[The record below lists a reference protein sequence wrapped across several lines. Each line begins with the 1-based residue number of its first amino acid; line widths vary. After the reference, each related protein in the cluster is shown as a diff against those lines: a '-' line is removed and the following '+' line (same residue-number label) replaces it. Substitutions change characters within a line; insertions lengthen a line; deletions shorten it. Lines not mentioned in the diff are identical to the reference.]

1 MIQVYI
7 ISLKESQRRL
17 DTEKLVLESNE
28 KFKGRCV
35 FQIFD
40 AISPKHEDFEKFV
53 QELYDA
59 QSMLKSDWFHSDY
72 CYQELLPQEFGCY
85 LSHYLLWKECVKTNQ
100 PVVILEDD
108 VTLESNFMQALEDCL
123 KSPFDFV
130 RLYGHYWGGHKTNLC
145 ALPIYTEAEEADY
158 TEAEETDYYIKAEA
172 PIENHEVT
180 PPNSTQD
187 TQQDFINET
196 QQNPKEPFEPCKIAP
211 QKISFNQV
219 VFKKIKR
226 KLNHFIGNILARTE
240 VYKKLVAKYDEL
252 TGKYDELTGKYD
264 ELTGKY
270 DELTGKYDEL
280 TGKYDELTGKYDELT
295 GKYDELTGK
304 YDELTGKYDEL
315 TGKYDELTGKYDE
328 LTGKYESLLAKEANI
343 KETFWERR
351 ADNEKEAFFLEH
363 FYLTSV
369 YVSTTAGYYITPKGT
384 KTFIEATERFKIIEP
399 VDMFINNPT
408 YHDIANFTYMPCP
421 VSLNKHAFN
430 STIQNAKKPD
440 ISLKPPKKSYFDNL
454 FYHQLNTRKC
464 LRAFHKY
471 SKQYDHLKTP
481 KEV

>member
-1 MIQVYI
+1 MTQVYI

-53 QELYDA
+53 QELYD
-59 QSMLKSDWFHSDY
+59 SSSLLKSDWFHSDY

-130 RLYGHYWGGHKTNLC
+130 RLYGHYWGGHKTNLY
-145 ALPIYTEAEEADY
+145 ALPIYTENENEEVEAPMENHA
-158 TEAEETDYYIKAEA
+158 EAEVPMEKT
-172 PIENHEVT
+172 PTENHEVT
-180 PPNSTQD
+180 PPPPNPTQD
-187 TQQDFINET
+187 VQQDSIIETQQD
-196 QQNPKEPFEPCKIAP
+196 PKELSEPCKIAP
-211 QKISFNQV
+211 QKISFNPV

-226 KLNHFIGNILARTE
+226 KLNRFIGSILARTE
-240 VYKKLVAKYDEL
+240 VYKKLVGKYDDLTTKYDEL
-252 TGKYDELTGKYD
+252 TGKYDELT
-264 ELTGKY
+264 T
-270 DELTGKYDEL
+270 
-280 TGKYDELTGKYDELT
+280 
-295 GKYDELTGK
+295 K

-328 LTGKYESLLAKEANI
+328 LTGKYESLLAKETNI
-343 KETFWERR
+343 KETFGESR
-351 ADNEKEAFFLEH
+351 ADNEKEALFLEH

-369 YVSTTAGYYITPKGT
+369 YVATTAGYYLTPKGA

-399 VDMFINNPT
+399 VDMFMNNPT
-408 YHDIANFTYMPCP
+408 YHDVANFTYLPCP

-440 ISLKPPKKSYFDNL
+440 ISLKPPRKSYFDNL
-454 FYHQLNTRKC
+454 FYHKFNARKC
-464 LRAFHKY
+464 LKAFHKY
-471 SKQYDHLKTP
+471 SRRYAPLKTP

>member
-1 MIQVYI
+1 MISVYI

-17 DTEKLVLESNE
+17 DTEKLILESNE
-28 KFKGRCV
+28 KFKDRCV

-53 QELYDA
+53 QELYD
-59 QSMLKSDWFHSDY
+59 SSNLLKSDWFHSDY

-85 LSHYLLWKECVKTNQ
+85 LSHYFLWKECVKTNQ

-108 VTLESNFMQALEDCL
+108 AMLESNFMQALEDCL

-145 ALPIYTEAEEADY
+145 ALPIYTETEEA
-158 TEAEETDYYIKAEA
+158 EASIEKT
-172 PIENHEVT
+172 PIENYEVT
-180 PPNSTQD
+180 PPPPNPTQD
-187 TQQDFINET
+187 TQQDFIIET
-196 QQNPKEPFEPCKIAP
+196 QQDPKELPNPCKIAP

-226 KLNHFIGNILARTE
+226 KLNRFIGSILARTE
-240 VYKKLVAKYDEL
+240 VYKNVVA
-252 TGKYDELTGKYD
+252 
-264 ELTGKY
+264 
-270 DELTGKYDEL
+270 
-280 TGKYDELTGKYDELT
+280 KYDELT

-328 LTGKYESLLAKEANI
+328 LTGKYESLLAKETNI

-351 ADNEKEAFFLEH
+351 ADSEKEALFLEH

-369 YVSTTAGYYITPKGT
+369 YVASTAGYYLTPKGA

-408 YHDIANFTYMPCP
+408 YHDVANFTYLPCP

-440 ISLKPPKKSYFDNL
+440 ISLKPPRKSYFDNL
-454 FYHQLNTRKC
+454 FYHKFNAQKC
-464 LRAFHKY
+464 LKAFHKY
-471 SKQYDHLKTP
+471 SRRYAPLKTP
-481 KEV
+481 KEI

>member
-17 DTEKLVLESNE
+17 DAEKLVLESNE

-40 AISPKHEDFEKFV
+40 AISPKHQDFEKFV

-72 CYQELLPQEFGCY
+72 CYQELLPREFGCY

-108 VTLESNFMQALEDCL
+108 VVLEPNFMQALEDCL

-130 RLYGHYWGGHKTNLC
+130 RLYGHYWGGHKTNLR

-158 TEAEETDYYIKAEA
+158 YTEVEETIYTETEETDYIEAEA

-180 PPNSTQD
+180 PPPNPAQD
-187 TQQDFINET
+187 TQQDLVNET
-196 QQNPKEPFEPCKIAP
+196 QQKEPSEPCKIAP

-240 VYKKLVAKYDEL
+240 VYKKLVAKYDDL
-252 TGKYDELTGKYD
+252 TGKYDDLTGKYD
-264 ELTGKY
+264 DLTGKY
-270 DELTGKYDEL
+270 DDLTGKYDDL
-280 TGKYDELTGKYDELT
+280 TGKYDDLTGKYD
-295 GKYDELTGK
+295 D
-304 YDELTGKYDEL
+304 
-315 TGKYDELTGKYDE
+315 
-328 LTGKYESLLAKEANI
+328 LTGKYESLLAKETNI

-351 ADNEKEAFFLEH
+351 ADSEKEAFFLEH

-369 YVSTTAGYYITPKGT
+369 YVASTAGYYITPKGA

-399 VDMFINNPT
+399 VDMFISNPT
-408 YHDIANFTYMPCP
+408 YHDIANFTYVPCP

-454 FYHQLNTRKC
+454 FYHKFNAKKC

-471 SKQYDHLKTP
+471 SRRYAPLKTP
-481 KEV
+481 KES

>member
-1 MIQVYI
+1 MIGVYI

-40 AISPKHEDFEKFV
+40 AISPKHQDFEKFV
-53 QELYDA
+53 QELYD
-59 QSMLKSDWFHSDY
+59 SSSLLKSDWFHSDY

-85 LSHYLLWKECVKTNQ
+85 LSHYLLWKECVKLNQ

-108 VTLESNFMQALEDCL
+108 VTLESHFMQALEDCL

-130 RLYGHYWGGHKTNLC
+130 RLYGHYWGGHKTNLHS
-145 ALPIYTEAEEADY
+145 LPIYTETEEA
-158 TEAEETDYYIKAEA
+158 EAS
-172 PIENHEVT
+172 IENYEVT
-180 PPNSTQD
+180 PPPHNPTQD
-187 TQQDFINET
+187 TQQDFIIET
-196 QQNPKEPFEPCKIAP
+196 QQEELSNPCKIAP
-211 QKISFNQV
+211 QKISFNPV
-219 VFKKIKR
+219 IFRKIKR

-240 VYKKLVAKYDEL
+240 VYKKL

-264 ELTGKY
+264 DLTGKY
-270 DELTGKYDEL
+270 DDLTGKYD
-280 TGKYDELTGKYDELT
+280 D
-295 GKYDELTGK
+295 
-304 YDELTGKYDEL
+304 
-315 TGKYDELTGKYDE
+315 

-351 ADNEKEAFFLEH
+351 ADSEKEAFFLEH

-369 YVSTTAGYYITPKGT
+369 YVASTAGYYITPKGA

-408 YHDIANFTYMPCP
+408 YHDVATLTYLPLP
-421 VSLNKHAFN
+421 VSLNKHCKI
-430 STIQNAKKPD
+430 STIQNLKKSD
-440 ISLKPPKKSYFDNL
+440 ISLSGPKKSYLDNL
-454 FYHQLNTRKC
+454 LYDQLNTRKC

-471 SKQYDHLKTP
+471 SRRYAPLKTP

>member
-1 MIQVYI
+1 M
-7 ISLKESQRRL
+7 
-17 DTEKLVLESNE
+17 KL
-28 KFKGRCV
+28 
-35 FQIFD
+35 
-40 AISPKHEDFEKFV
+40 P
-53 QELYDA
+53 
-59 QSMLKSDWFHSDY
+59 
-72 CYQELLPQEFGCY
+72 P
-85 LSHYLLWKECVKTNQ
+85 
-100 PVVILEDD
+100 P
-108 VTLESNFMQALEDCL
+108 
-123 KSPFDFV
+123 
-130 RLYGHYWGGHKTNLC
+130 
-145 ALPIYTEAEEADY
+145 
-158 TEAEETDYYIKAEA
+158 
-172 PIENHEVT
+172 

-187 TQQDFINET
+187 TQQDFVNET
-196 QQNPKEPFEPCKIAP
+196 QQNPKKPSDPCKIAP

-240 VYKKLVAKYDEL
+240 VYKKLVAKYDDL
-252 TGKYDELTGKYD
+252 TGKYDDLTGKYD
-264 ELTGKY
+264 DLTGKY
-270 DELTGKYDEL
+270 DDLTGKYD
-280 TGKYDELTGKYDELT
+280 D
-295 GKYDELTGK
+295 
-304 YDELTGKYDEL
+304 
-315 TGKYDELTGKYDE
+315 LTGKYDE

-351 ADNEKEAFFLEH
+351 ADSEKEAFFLEH

-369 YVSTTAGYYITPKGT
+369 YVSTTAGYYLTPKGA

-408 YHDIANFTYMPCP
+408 YHDIANFTYVPCP

-454 FYHQLNTRKC
+454 FYHQLNTKKC

-471 SKQYDHLKTP
+471 SKQYNHLKTP

>member
-1 MIQVYI
+1 MISVYI

-17 DTEKLVLESNE
+17 DTEKLVSESNE

-40 AISPKHEDFEKFV
+40 AISPKHEDFEKFI

-59 QSMLKSDWFHSDY
+59 QSMLKSDWFHSDW
-72 CYQELLPQEFGCY
+72 CRGELLPQEFGCY
-85 LSHYLLWKECVKTNQ
+85 LSHYFLWKECVKTNQ

-108 VTLESNFMQALEDCL
+108 VALESNFMQALEDCL

-130 RLYGHYWGGHKTNLC
+130 KLFGWYWNFHKTNLC
-145 ALPIYTEAEEADY
+145 TLPLERDAVESMGETPIEDHAKTKEAEV
-158 TEAEETDYYIKAEA
+158 

-180 PPNSTQD
+180 PPHNPTQD
-187 TQQDFINET
+187 TQQDFIIET
-196 QQNPKEPFEPCKIAP
+196 QQDPKELSEPCKIAP
-211 QKISFNQV
+211 QKTSFNQV

-226 KLNHFIGNILARTE
+226 KLNRFIGNILARTE
-240 VYKKLVAKYDEL
+240 VYKK
-252 TGKYDELTGKYD
+252 
-264 ELTGKY
+264 
-270 DELTGKYDEL
+270 
-280 TGKYDELTGKYDELT
+280 LTGKYDELT

-328 LTGKYESLLAKEANI
+328 LTGKYESLLAKETNI

-351 ADNEKEAFFLEH
+351 ADSEKEAFFLEH

-369 YVSTTAGYYITPKGT
+369 YVASTAGYYITPKGA

-408 YHDIANFTYMPCP
+408 YHDVATLTYLPLP
-421 VSLNKHAFN
+421 VSLNKHCKI
-430 STIQNAKKPD
+430 STIQNLKKSD
-440 ISLKPPKKSYFDNL
+440 ISLSGPKKSYLDNL
-454 FYHQLNTRKC
+454 LYDQLNTRKC
-464 LRAFHKY
+464 LKAFHKY
-471 SKQYDHLKTP
+471 SRQYAPLKTP

>member
-40 AISPKHEDFEKFV
+40 AISPKHQDFEKFV

-72 CYQELLPQEFGCY
+72 CYQELLPREFGCY

-108 VTLESNFMQALEDCL
+108 VALESNFMQALEDCL

-130 RLYGHYWGGHKTNLC
+130 RLYGHYWGGHKTNLRT
-145 ALPIYTEAEEADY
+145 LPIYTEAEETDYTDYTDY
-158 TEAEETDYYIKAEA
+158 TEAEA

-180 PPNSTQD
+180 PSPPNSTQD
-187 TQQDFINET
+187 TQQDLINET
-196 QQNPKEPFEPCKIAP
+196 QQNPKEPSEPCKIVP

-240 VYKKLVAKYDEL
+240 VYKKLVAKYDDL
-252 TGKYDELTGKYD
+252 IGKYDDLIGKYD
-264 ELTGKY
+264 DLIGKY
-270 DELTGKYDEL
+270 DDLIGKYDDL
-280 TGKYDELTGKYDELT
+280 I
-295 GKYDELTGK
+295 
-304 YDELTGKYDEL
+304 
-315 TGKYDELTGKYDE
+315 
-328 LTGKYESLLAKEANI
+328 GKYESLLAKEANI

-369 YVSTTAGYYITPKGT
+369 YVASTAGYYLTPKGA

-408 YHDIANFTYMPCP
+408 YHDIANFTYVPCP

-440 ISLKPPKKSYFDNL
+440 ISLKPPKKSYWDNL

-464 LRAFHKY
+464 LRVFYKY

>member
-1 MIQVYI
+1 M
-7 ISLKESQRRL
+7 
-17 DTEKLVLESNE
+17 KL
-28 KFKGRCV
+28 
-35 FQIFD
+35 
-40 AISPKHEDFEKFV
+40 P
-53 QELYDA
+53 
-59 QSMLKSDWFHSDY
+59 
-72 CYQELLPQEFGCY
+72 P
-85 LSHYLLWKECVKTNQ
+85 
-100 PVVILEDD
+100 
-108 VTLESNFMQALEDCL
+108 
-123 KSPFDFV
+123 
-130 RLYGHYWGGHKTNLC
+130 
-145 ALPIYTEAEEADY
+145 
-158 TEAEETDYYIKAEA
+158 
-172 PIENHEVT
+172 

-187 TQQDFINET
+187 TQQDLIIETQQDLINET
-196 QQNPKEPFEPCKIAP
+196 QQNPKEPTNPCKIAP

-226 KLNHFIGNILARTE
+226 KLNHLIGNILARTE
-240 VYKKLVAKYDEL
+240 VYKKLVA
-252 TGKYDELTGKYD
+252 
-264 ELTGKY
+264 
-270 DELTGKYDEL
+270 
-280 TGKYDELTGKYDELT
+280 
-295 GKYDELTGK
+295 K

-351 ADNEKEAFFLEH
+351 ADSEKEAFFLEH

-369 YVSTTAGYYITPKGT
+369 YVSTTAGYYITPKGA

-408 YHDIANFTYMPCP
+408 YHDIANFTYVPCP
-421 VSLNKHAFN
+421 ISLNKHAFN

-471 SKQYDHLKTP
+471 SKQYAPLKTP

>member
-1 MIQVYI
+1 MTQVYI

-40 AISPKHEDFEKFV
+40 AISPKHEDFEKLV
-53 QELYDA
+53 QELYDV

-85 LSHYLLWKECVKTNQ
+85 LSHYFLWKECVKTNQ

-108 VTLESNFMQALEDCL
+108 VALESNFMQALEDCL

-130 RLYGHYWGGHKTNLC
+130 RLYGHYWGGHKTNLHS
-145 ALPIYTEAEEADY
+145 LPIYTETEEA
-158 TEAEETDYYIKAEA
+158 KASMEKT
-172 PIENHEVT
+172 PIENYEVT
-180 PPNSTQD
+180 PPPPNPTQD
-187 TQQDFINET
+187 AQQDFIIET
-196 QQNPKEPFEPCKIAP
+196 QQDPKELSEPCKIAP

-240 VYKKLVAKYDEL
+240 VYKNVVAKYDDLNKNIAEKYNDL
-252 TGKYDELTGKYD
+252 TTKYNDLTTKYND
-264 ELTGKY
+264 LTTKY
-270 DELTGKYDEL
+270 NDLTTKYNDL
-280 TGKYDELTGKYDELT
+280 TTKYNDLTT
-295 GKYDELTGK
+295 
-304 YDELTGKYDEL
+304 
-315 TGKYDELTGKYDE
+315 
-328 LTGKYESLLAKEANI
+328 KYESLLAKETNI

-369 YVSTTAGYYITPKGT
+369 YVASTAGYYLTPKGA

-399 VDMFINNPT
+399 VDMFMNNPT
-408 YHDIANFTYMPCP
+408 YHDVANFTYLPCP
-421 VSLNKHAFN
+421 ISLNKYAFN

-440 ISLKPPKKSYFDNL
+440 ISLKPPRKSYFDNL
-454 FYHQLNTRKC
+454 FYHKFNAQKC
-464 LRAFHKY
+464 LKAFHKY
-471 SKQYDHLKTP
+471 SKQYAPLKTP

>member
-53 QELYDA
+53 QELYDV

-72 CYQELLPQEFGCY
+72 CYQELLPREFGCY

-108 VTLESNFMQALEDCL
+108 VALEPNFMQALEDCL

-130 RLYGHYWGGHKTNLC
+130 RFYGHYWGGHKTNLR
-145 ALPIYTEAEEADY
+145 ALPIYTEAEETDYTDY
-158 TEAEETDYYIKAEA
+158 TEAEA

-180 PPNSTQD
+180 PPPPNSTQD

-196 QQNPKEPFEPCKIAP
+196 QQKEPSDPCKIAP

-264 ELTGKY
+264 DLTGKY
-270 DELTGKYDEL
+270 DDLTGKYDDL
-280 TGKYDELTGKYDELT
+280 TGKYDD
-295 GKYDELTGK
+295 
-304 YDELTGKYDEL
+304 
-315 TGKYDELTGKYDE
+315 

-351 ADNEKEAFFLEH
+351 ADSEKEAFFLEH

-369 YVSTTAGYYITPKGT
+369 YVASTAGYYLTPKGA

-408 YHDIANFTYMPCP
+408 YHDIATLTYLPLP
-421 VSLNKHAFN
+421 VSLNKHCKI
-430 STIQNAKKPD
+430 STIQNLKKSD
-440 ISLKPPKKSYFDNL
+440 ISLIGPKKSYFDNL
-454 FYHQLNTRKC
+454 FYDQLNTKKC

>member
-1 MIQVYI
+1 MISVYI

-17 DTEKLVLESNE
+17 DTEKLVSESNE

-40 AISPKHEDFEKFV
+40 AISPKHQDFEKFV
-53 QELYDA
+53 KELYDV
-59 QSMLKSDWFHSDY
+59 QSMLKSDWFHSDW
-72 CYQELLPQEFGCY
+72 CCGELLPQEFGCY
-85 LSHYLLWKECVKTNQ
+85 LSHYLLWKECVKLNQ

-108 VTLESNFMQALEDCL
+108 VALESNFMQALEDCL

-130 RLYGHYWGGHKTNLC
+130 KLFGWYWNFHKTNLC
-145 ALPIYTEAEEADY
+145 TLPLERDAVESVGETPIEDHVKTEEAE
-158 TEAEETDYYIKAEA
+158 T
-172 PIENHEVT
+172 PIENYEVT
-180 PPNSTQD
+180 PPHNPAQD
-187 TQQDFINET
+187 AQQDCIIET
-196 QQNPKEPFEPCKIAP
+196 QQEELSNPCKIAP
-211 QKISFNQV
+211 QKTSFNPV

-240 VYKKLVAKYDEL
+240 VYKKLV
-252 TGKYDELTGKYD
+252 
-264 ELTGKY
+264 
-270 DELTGKYDEL
+270 
-280 TGKYDELTGKYDELT
+280 
-295 GKYDELTGK
+295 GK

-328 LTGKYESLLAKEANI
+328 LTGKYESLLAKETNI

-351 ADNEKEAFFLEH
+351 ADSEKEAFFLEH

-369 YVSTTAGYYITPKGT
+369 YVASTAGYYITPKGA

-408 YHDIANFTYMPCP
+408 YHDVATLTYLPLP

-440 ISLKPPKKSYFDNL
+440 ISLKPPRKSYFDNL
-454 FYHQLNTRKC
+454 FYHKFNAQKC
-464 LRAFHKY
+464 LKAFHKY
-471 SKQYDHLKTP
+471 SKQYAPLKTP

>member
-1 MIQVYI
+1 MIGVYI

-17 DTEKLVLESNE
+17 DTEKLVSESNE

-40 AISPKHEDFEKFV
+40 AISPKHEDFEKFI

-59 QSMLKSDWFHSDY
+59 QSMLKSDWYHSDW
-72 CYQELLPQEFGCY
+72 CRGELLPQEFGCY
-85 LSHYLLWKECVKTNQ
+85 LSHYLLWKECVKLNQ

-108 VTLESNFMQALEDCL
+108 VALESNFMQALEDCL

-130 RLYGHYWGGHKTNLC
+130 KLFGWYWNFHKTNLHT
-145 ALPIYTEAEEADY
+145 LPLERDAVESVGETPIEDHAKTKEAEV
-158 TEAEETDYYIKAEA
+158 

-180 PPNSTQD
+180 PPPPNPTQD
-187 TQQDFINET
+187 MQQD
-196 QQNPKEPFEPCKIAP
+196 PKGLSEPCKIAP

-240 VYKKLVAKYDEL
+240 VYKKL
-252 TGKYDELTGKYD
+252 TGKYDDLTTKYD
-264 ELTGKY
+264 DLTTKY
-270 DELTGKYDEL
+270 DD
-280 TGKYDELTGKYDELT
+280 
-295 GKYDELTGK
+295 
-304 YDELTGKYDEL
+304 
-315 TGKYDELTGKYDE
+315 LTGKYDE

-351 ADNEKEAFFLEH
+351 ADSEKEVFFLEH

-369 YVSTTAGYYITPKGT
+369 YVASTAGYYITPNGA

-408 YHDIANFTYMPCP
+408 YHDVATLTYLPLP
-421 VSLNKHAFN
+421 VSLNKHCKI
-430 STIQNAKKPD
+430 STIQNLKKSD
-440 ISLKPPKKSYFDNL
+440 ISLSGPKKSYLDNL
-454 FYHQLNTRKC
+454 LYDQLNTRKC
-464 LRAFHKY
+464 LKAFHKY
-471 SKQYDHLKTP
+471 SRRYAPLKTP

>member
-1 MIQVYI
+1 MTQVYI

-17 DTEKLVLESNE
+17 DTEKLVSESNE

-40 AISPKHEDFEKFV
+40 AISPKHQDFEKFV

-85 LSHYLLWKECVKTNQ
+85 LSHYFLWKECVKTNQ

-108 VTLESNFMQALEDCL
+108 VTLEPNFMQALEDCL

-145 ALPIYTEAEEADY
+145 TLPIYTETEE
-158 TEAEETDYYIKAEA
+158 AEA
-172 PIENHEVT
+172 PIENHAEAEASIEKTPIENYEVT
-180 PPNSTQD
+180 PPHNPTQD
-187 TQQDFINET
+187 AQQDSIIETQQD
-196 QQNPKEPFEPCKIAP
+196 PKGLSEPCKIAP
-211 QKISFNQV
+211 QKTSFNQV

-240 VYKKLVAKYDEL
+240 VYKKLVAKYDDL
-252 TGKYDELTGKYD
+252 TGKYDDLTGKYD
-264 ELTGKY
+264 DLTTKYDDLNKNIAEKY
-270 DELTGKYDEL
+270 DELTTKYDDLNKNIAEKYDEL
-280 TGKYDELTGKYDELT
+280 TK
-295 GKYDELTGK
+295 
-304 YDELTGKYDEL
+304 
-315 TGKYDELTGKYDE
+315 
-328 LTGKYESLLAKEANI
+328 KYESLLAKETNI
-343 KETFWERR
+343 KETFGESRT
-351 ADNEKEAFFLEH
+351 DSEKEALFLEH

-369 YVSTTAGYYITPKGT
+369 YVATTAGYYLTPKGA
-384 KTFIEATERFKIIEP
+384 KTFIDATERFKIIEP

-408 YHDIANFTYMPCP
+408 YHDVANFTYLPCP
-421 VSLNKHAFN
+421 ISLNKHAFN

-440 ISLKPPKKSYFDNL
+440 ISLKPPRKSYFDNL
-454 FYHQLNTRKC
+454 FYHKFNAQKC
-464 LRAFHKY
+464 LKAFHKY
-471 SKQYDHLKTP
+471 SRQYAPLKTP

>member
-1 MIQVYI
+1 MTQAYI

-17 DTEKLVLESNE
+17 DTEKLVSESNE
-28 KFKGRCV
+28 KFKGRCA

-108 VTLESNFMQALEDCL
+108 VVLEFNLMQALEDCL

-145 ALPIYTEAEEADY
+145 ALPIYTEAEAP
-158 TEAEETDYYIKAEA
+158 ET

-180 PPNSTQD
+180 PPPPPNSTQD
-187 TQQDFINET
+187 TQQDFIIET
-196 QQNPKEPFEPCKIAP
+196 QQDPKELSEPCKIAP

-219 VFKKIKR
+219 IFKKIKR

-240 VYKKLVAKYDEL
+240 AYKK
-252 TGKYDELTGKYD
+252 
-264 ELTGKY
+264 
-270 DELTGKYDEL
+270 
-280 TGKYDELTGKYDELT
+280 LT

-351 ADNEKEAFFLEH
+351 ADSEKEALFLEH

-369 YVSTTAGYYITPKGT
+369 YVASTAGYYITPKGA
-384 KTFIEATERFKIIEP
+384 KAFIEATERFKIIEP

-408 YHDIANFTYMPCP
+408 YHDIANFTYVPCP

-430 STIQNAKKPD
+430 STIQNAKKPN

-464 LRAFHKY
+464 LKAFHKY

>member
-1 MIQVYI
+1 MLKSMLYYLGVHLIQVYI

-40 AISPKHEDFEKFV
+40 AISPKHQDFEKFV

-72 CYQELLPQEFGCY
+72 CYQELLPREFGCY
-85 LSHYLLWKECVKTNQ
+85 LSHYLLWKECVKINQ

-108 VTLESNFMQALEDCL
+108 VALESNFMQALEDCL

-145 ALPIYTEAEEADY
+145 ALPIYTEAEE
-158 TEAEETDYYIKAEA
+158 TDYIESEV

-180 PPNSTQD
+180 PPPPNSTQD
-187 TQQDFINET
+187 TRQDFINET
-196 QQNPKEPFEPCKIAP
+196 QQNPKEPSNPCKIAP

-240 VYKKLVAKYDEL
+240 VYKKLLAKYDNL
-252 TGKYDELTGKYD
+252 TGKYDNLTGKYD
-264 ELTGKY
+264 NLTGKY
-270 DELTGKYDEL
+270 DNLTGKYDDL
-280 TGKYDELTGKYDELT
+280 TGKYDDLTGKYD
-295 GKYDELTGK
+295 D
-304 YDELTGKYDEL
+304 
-315 TGKYDELTGKYDE
+315 

-351 ADNEKEAFFLEH
+351 ANSEKEAFFLEH

-369 YVSTTAGYYITPKGT
+369 YVASTAGYYLTPKGA

-399 VDMFINNPT
+399 VDMFMDNSA
-408 YHDIANFTYMPCP
+408 YHDIANLTYVPCP

-440 ISLKPPKKSYFDNL
+440 ISLKPPKKSYWDNL

-471 SKQYDHLKTP
+471 SKQYAPLKTP

>member
-40 AISPKHEDFEKFV
+40 AISPKHQDFEKFV

-100 PVVILEDD
+100 SVVILEDD
-108 VTLESNFMQALEDCL
+108 VALESNFMQALEDCL

-130 RLYGHYWGGHKTNLC
+130 RLYGHYWGGHKTNLR
-145 ALPIYTEAEEADY
+145 ALPIYTEVEEADY
-158 TEAEETDYYIKAEA
+158 TEIEETEV

-180 PPNSTQD
+180 PPPPNSTQD
-187 TQQDFINET
+187 TQQDLINET
-196 QQNPKEPFEPCKIAP
+196 QQKEPSDPCKIAP

-240 VYKKLVAKYDEL
+240 VYKKLVAKYDDL
-252 TGKYDELTGKYD
+252 TGKYDDLTGKYD
-264 ELTGKY
+264 DLTGKY
-270 DELTGKYDEL
+270 DDLTGKYD
-280 TGKYDELTGKYDELT
+280 D
-295 GKYDELTGK
+295 
-304 YDELTGKYDEL
+304 
-315 TGKYDELTGKYDE
+315 

-351 ADNEKEAFFLEH
+351 ADSEKEAFFLEH

-369 YVSTTAGYYITPKGT
+369 YVSTTAGYYITPKGA

-408 YHDIANFTYMPCP
+408 YHDIANFTYVPCP

-440 ISLKPPKKSYFDNL
+440 ISLKPPKKSYWDNL

-464 LRAFHKY
+464 LKAFRKY

>member
-1 MIQVYI
+1 MPYLGVHLTQVYI

-17 DTEKLVLESNE
+17 DTEKLVSESNE

-85 LSHYLLWKECVKTNQ
+85 LSHYFLWKECVKTNQ

-108 VTLESNFMQALEDCL
+108 VVLESNFMQALEDCL

-145 ALPIYTEAEEADY
+145 ALPIYTENENEEVEVPMENHA
-158 TEAEETDYYIKAEA
+158 EAEASIEKT
-172 PIENHEVT
+172 PIENYEVT
-180 PPNSTQD
+180 PPPNPAQD
-187 TQQDFINET
+187 AQQDCIIETQQD
-196 QQNPKEPFEPCKIAP
+196 PKELSEPCKIAP
-211 QKISFNQV
+211 QKTSFNPV
-219 VFKKIKR
+219 VFRKIKR
-226 KLNHFIGNILARTE
+226 KLNRFIGSILARTE
-240 VYKKLVAKYDEL
+240 VYKK
-252 TGKYDELTGKYD
+252 
-264 ELTGKY
+264 
-270 DELTGKYDEL
+270 L

-328 LTGKYESLLAKEANI
+328 LTGKYESLLAKEVNI

-351 ADNEKEAFFLEH
+351 ADSEKEALFLEH

-369 YVSTTAGYYITPKGT
+369 YVATTAGYYLTPKGA

-408 YHDIANFTYMPCP
+408 YHDVANFTYLPCP

-440 ISLKPPKKSYFDNL
+440 ISLKPPRKSYFDNL
-454 FYHQLNTRKC
+454 FYHKFNAKKC
-464 LRAFHKY
+464 LKAFNKY
-471 SKQYDHLKTP
+471 SKQYAHLKTP
-481 KEV
+481 KEI

>member
-1 MIQVYI
+1 MISVYI

-59 QSMLKSDWFHSDY
+59 QSMLKSDWFHSDW
-72 CYQELLPQEFGCY
+72 CRGELLPQEFGCY

-108 VTLESNFMQALEDCL
+108 VALESNFMQALEDCL

-130 RLYGHYWGGHKTNLC
+130 KLFGWYWNFHKTNLHT
-145 ALPIYTEAEEADY
+145 LPLERDAVESVGETPIEDHVKTEAP
-158 TEAEETDYYIKAEA
+158 ET

-180 PPNSTQD
+180 PPHNPTQD
-187 TQQDFINET
+187 VQQDSIIET
-196 QQNPKEPFEPCKIAP
+196 QQNPKELSEPCKIAP
-211 QKISFNQV
+211 QKISFNPV
-219 VFKKIKR
+219 VFRKIKR
-226 KLNHFIGNILARTE
+226 KLNHFIGSILARTE
-240 VYKKLVAKYDEL
+240 VYKK
-252 TGKYDELTGKYD
+252 
-264 ELTGKY
+264 
-270 DELTGKYDEL
+270 
-280 TGKYDELTGKYDELT
+280 LT

-328 LTGKYESLLAKEANI
+328 LTGKYESLLAKETNI

-351 ADNEKEAFFLEH
+351 ADSEKEAFFLEH

-369 YVSTTAGYYITPKGT
+369 YVASTAGYYITPKGA

-408 YHDIANFTYMPCP
+408 YHDVATLTYLPLP
-421 VSLNKHAFN
+421 VSLNKHCKI
-430 STIQNAKKPD
+430 STIQNLKKSD
-440 ISLKPPKKSYFDNL
+440 ISLSGPKKSYLDNL
-454 FYHQLNTRKC
+454 LYDQLNTRKC
-464 LRAFHKY
+464 LKAFHKY
-471 SKQYDHLKTP
+471 SKQYAPLKTP

>member
-1 MIQVYI
+1 MTQVYI

-40 AISPKHEDFEKFV
+40 AISPKHQDFEKIV

-108 VTLESNFMQALEDCL
+108 VVLESNFMQALEDCL

-145 ALPIYTEAEEADY
+145 ALPIYTEAEAP
-158 TEAEETDYYIKAEA
+158 ET
-172 PIENHEVT
+172 PIENYEVT
-180 PPNSTQD
+180 PPPPNPTQD
-187 TQQDFINET
+187 AQQDCIIETQQDL
-196 QQNPKEPFEPCKIAP
+196 KELSESCKIAS

-226 KLNHFIGNILARTE
+226 KLNRFIGNILARTE
-240 VYKKLVAKYDEL
+240 VYKKLVEKYDDLNKNITE
-252 TGKYDELTGKYD
+252 KYDDLNKNITEKYD
-264 ELTGKY
+264 DLTEKY
-270 DELTGKYDEL
+270 DDLTEKYDDL
-280 TGKYDELTGKYDELT
+280 TEKYDDLTE
-295 GKYDELTGK
+295 
-304 YDELTGKYDEL
+304 
-315 TGKYDELTGKYDE
+315 
-328 LTGKYESLLAKEANI
+328 KYESLLAKEANI

-351 ADNEKEAFFLEH
+351 ADSEKEAFFLEH

-369 YVSTTAGYYITPKGT
+369 YVATTAGYYLTPKGA

-399 VDMFINNPT
+399 VDMFMNNPT
-408 YHDIANFTYMPCP
+408 YHNVANFTYLPCP

-440 ISLKPPKKSYFDNL
+440 ISLKPPEKSYFDNL
-454 FYHQLNTRKC
+454 FYHKFNAQKC
-464 LRAFHKY
+464 LKAFHKY
-471 SKQYDHLKTP
+471 SKQYAHLKTP

>member
-1 MIQVYI
+1 MIGVYI

-17 DTEKLVLESNE
+17 DTEKLVSESNE

-40 AISPKHEDFEKFV
+40 AISPKHEDFEKFI

-59 QSMLKSDWFHSDY
+59 QSMLKSDWYHSDW
-72 CYQELLPQEFGCY
+72 CRGELLPQEFGCY
-85 LSHYLLWKECVKTNQ
+85 LSHYLLWKECVKLNQ

-108 VTLESNFMQALEDCL
+108 VALESNFMQALEDCL

-130 RLYGHYWGGHKTNLC
+130 KLFGWYWNFHKTNLHT
-145 ALPIYTEAEEADY
+145 LPLERDAVESVGETPIEDHAKTKEAEV
-158 TEAEETDYYIKAEA
+158 

-180 PPNSTQD
+180 PPPNPTQD
-187 TQQDFINET
+187 MQQD
-196 QQNPKEPFEPCKIAP
+196 PKGLSEPCKIAP

-240 VYKKLVAKYDEL
+240 VYKKL
-252 TGKYDELTGKYD
+252 
-264 ELTGKY
+264 
-270 DELTGKYDEL
+270 
-280 TGKYDELTGKYDELT
+280 
-295 GKYDELTGK
+295 
-304 YDELTGKYDEL
+304 
-315 TGKYDELTGKYDE
+315 TGKYDE

-351 ADNEKEAFFLEH
+351 ADSEKEVFFLEH

-369 YVSTTAGYYITPKGT
+369 YVASTAGYYITPKGA

-408 YHDIANFTYMPCP
+408 YHDVATLTYLPLP
-421 VSLNKHAFN
+421 VSLNKHCKI
-430 STIQNAKKPD
+430 STIQNLKKSD
-440 ISLKPPKKSYFDNL
+440 ISLSGPKKSYLDNL
-454 FYHQLNTRKC
+454 LYDQLNTRKC
-464 LRAFHKY
+464 LKAFHKY
-471 SKQYDHLKTP
+471 SRRYAPLKTP

>member
-1 MIQVYI
+1 MTQVYI

-40 AISPKHEDFEKFV
+40 AISPKHQDFEKFV
-53 QELYDA
+53 QELYDV

-85 LSHYLLWKECVKTNQ
+85 LSHYFLWKECVKLNQ

-108 VTLESNFMQALEDCL
+108 VVLESHFMQALEDCL

-130 RLYGHYWGGHKTNLC
+130 RLYGHYWGGHKTNLH
-145 ALPIYTEAEEADY
+145 ALPIYTEAEEV
-158 TEAEETDYYIKAEA
+158 EASMEKT

-180 PPNSTQD
+180 PPPPNPTQD
-187 TQQDFINET
+187 AQQDFIIETQQDF
-196 QQNPKEPFEPCKIAP
+196 KELSEPCKIAP
-211 QKISFNQV
+211 QKTSFNPV

-226 KLNHFIGNILARTE
+226 KLNRFIGNILARTE
-240 VYKKLVAKYDEL
+240 VYKNVVAKYDEL

-264 ELTGKY
+264 ELTTKYDDLTTKY
-270 DELTGKYDEL
+270 DELNKNIAEKYDEL
-280 TGKYDELTGKYDELT
+280 M
-295 GKYDELTGK
+295 
-304 YDELTGKYDEL
+304 
-315 TGKYDELTGKYDE
+315 
-328 LTGKYESLLAKEANI
+328 GKYESLLAKEVNI
-343 KETFWERR
+343 KETFWESR
-351 ADNEKEAFFLEH
+351 ADSEKEAFFLEH

-369 YVSTTAGYYITPKGT
+369 YVATTAGYYLTPKGA

-399 VDMFINNPT
+399 VDMFMNNPT
-408 YHDIANFTYMPCP
+408 YHDVANFTYLPCP
-421 VSLNKHAFN
+421 ISLNKHAFN

-440 ISLKPPKKSYFDNL
+440 ISLKPPKKSYYDNL
-454 FYHQLNTRKC
+454 FYHKFNARKC
-464 LRAFHKY
+464 LKAFHKY
-471 SKQYDHLKTP
+471 SKQYAPLKTP

>member
-1 MIQVYI
+1 MIGVYI
-7 ISLKESQRRL
+7 ISLKESQRHL

-40 AISPKHEDFEKFV
+40 AISPKHEDFEKLV

-108 VTLESNFMQALEDCL
+108 AMLESNFMQALEDCL

-145 ALPIYTEAEEADY
+145 ALPIYTEAEEA
-158 TEAEETDYYIKAEA
+158 EASIEET
-172 PIENHEVT
+172 PIENYEVT
-180 PPNSTQD
+180 PPPPNSTQD
-187 TQQDFINET
+187 TQQDLINET
-196 QQNPKEPFEPCKIAP
+196 QQNSKGPSDPCKIAP
-211 QKISFNQV
+211 QKTSFNQV

-226 KLNHFIGNILARTE
+226 KLNRFIGNILARIE
-240 VYKKLVAKYDEL
+240 VYKKLVAKYDDLTTKYDDLTTKYDDL
-252 TGKYDELTGKYD
+252 TGKYDDLTTKYDDLNKNIAEKYD
-264 ELTGKY
+264 ELTK
-270 DELTGKYDEL
+270 
-280 TGKYDELTGKYDELT
+280 
-295 GKYDELTGK
+295 
-304 YDELTGKYDEL
+304 
-315 TGKYDELTGKYDE
+315 
-328 LTGKYESLLAKEANI
+328 KYESLLAKETNI
-343 KETFWERR
+343 KETFGESRT
-351 ADNEKEAFFLEH
+351 DSEKEALFLEH

-369 YVSTTAGYYITPKGT
+369 YVATTAGYYLTPKGA
-384 KTFIEATERFKIIEP
+384 KTFIDATERFKIIEP

-408 YHDIANFTYMPCP
+408 YHDVANFTYLPCP
-421 VSLNKHAFN
+421 ISLNKHAFN

-454 FYHQLNTRKC
+454 FYHKFNAQKC
-464 LRAFHKY
+464 LKAFHKY
-471 SKQYDHLKTP
+471 SRQYAPLKTP

>member
-1 MIQVYI
+1 MISVYI

-17 DTEKLVLESNE
+17 DTEKLISESNE

-40 AISPKHEDFEKFV
+40 AISPKHQDFEKFV

-85 LSHYLLWKECVKTNQ
+85 LSHYLLWKECVKLNQ

-108 VTLESNFMQALEDCL
+108 VALESNFMQALEDCL

-130 RLYGHYWGGHKTNLC
+130 RLYGHYWGGHKTNLYS
-145 ALPIYTEAEEADY
+145 LPIYTETEEA
-158 TEAEETDYYIKAEA
+158 EASIEET

-180 PPNSTQD
+180 PPPPNPTQD
-187 TQQDFINET
+187 MQQDSIIETQQD
-196 QQNPKEPFEPCKIAP
+196 PKELSEPCKIAP
-211 QKISFNQV
+211 QKTSFNPV
-219 VFKKIKR
+219 IFRKIKR
-226 KLNHFIGNILARTE
+226 KLNRFIGSILARTE
-240 VYKKLVAKYDEL
+240 VYKNIV
-252 TGKYDELTGKYD
+252 GKYDELTGKYD

-270 DELTGKYDEL
+270 DD
-280 TGKYDELTGKYDELT
+280 
-295 GKYDELTGK
+295 
-304 YDELTGKYDEL
+304 
-315 TGKYDELTGKYDE
+315 LTGKYDE

-351 ADNEKEAFFLEH
+351 ADSEKEAFFLEH

-369 YVSTTAGYYITPKGT
+369 YVASTAGYYITPKGA
-384 KTFIEATERFKIIEP
+384 KTFIETTERFKIIEP
-399 VDMFINNPT
+399 VDMFMNNPT
-408 YHDIANFTYMPCP
+408 YHDVANLTYLPCP
-421 VSLNKHAFN
+421 ISLNKHAFN
-430 STIQNAKKPD
+430 STIQNLKKSD
-440 ISLKPPKKSYFDNL
+440 ISLIGPKKSYLDNL
-454 FYHQLNTRKC
+454 LYDQLNTRKC

-471 SKQYDHLKTP
+471 SRRYAPLKTP